1 LAASIAAAKPRL
13 GPIPPTSNDP
23 ATSTIN
29 SLHSPTRPTGN
40 YKTASSKKSPNN
52 NFALNSLYLKNY
64 PAVFLRRVVFFY
76 FSPAG
81 STTVNIYM
89 KRGSPPKELQMLW
102 RNMKLIKVGN
112 TVHPLQ

>member
-64 PAVFLRRVVFFY
+64 PAVFCAASYFLFF
-76 FSPAG
+76 PG
-81 STTVNIYM
+81 RQHNGNIYM